1 MWYFLNNIILE
12 GHFCIIFN
20 ATNVYLTL
28 QQSIKLLTIEYQK
41 GQIFLFSKRG
51 APCPSAPPPC
61 SAASDG
67 RASVNTEREGLAQF

>member
-12 GHFCIIFN
+12 GHYCIFN
-20 ATNVYLTL
+20 ATKVYLTL

-51 APCPSAPPPC
+51 APCPPVPRPLMGC
-61 SAASDG
+61 K
-67 RASVNTEREGLAQF
+67 